1 MYEQL
6 FGIGAMGISTAVGTT
21 LWYKMGKLEQK
32 IDLLYKHINIVIDWA
47 NNNRKN
53 GGR

>member
-1 MYEQL
+1 MIEMAL
-6 FGIGAMGISTAVGTT
+6 GIAGIGISTGVGATV
-21 LWYKMGKLEQK
+21 WYKIGKLEQK

-47 NNNRKN
+47 NNNGKK